1 MKRIAFIITL
11 VGCAALSFAQQST
24 DDWFWGKPIASIQWE
39 GVKHVD
45 RRELDATVHPYIG
58 KTFTD
63 EVWSDLQARVYELD
77 WFDSIEPAAY
87 PADKDKTQV
96 LIKFVVVEKPAVET
110 IRVSGNSG
118 LRTNEILD
126 VVQIKAGDLYNAS
139 KMKLDELAIK
149 RLYQEKGDPA
159 VQVSSASQSNASG
172 VAVIFSVVE
181 GGQVSIKELRFT
193 GNSAFSA
200 KTLKAQLGLKEAA
213 LFQSGAFQ
221 EAKLEEDKVKL
232 VSFYKSKGYIDAA
245 VLDVTRSVSK
255 DAKSGKNWLTLT
267 FSMKEGKA
275 WTYGGMS
282 FDGNKIFGSDKLAAL
297 CSQKAG
303 AVLNYT
309 KVSQDKQ
316 KVDDLYYENG
326 YIFNQLDLEEKRDEQ
341 KMTVSYV
348 VHIVERDRAHIE
360 SIAFKGNKKTK
371 EYVLARELPLEVGDI
386 FSKAKVVEGLRNLYN
401 LQYFSSIEPE
411 MHQGSADNLMD
422 LVVSVEEQSTADI
435 QFGLTLSGLGS
446 SSTSSTF
453 PLSGIVK
460 WNEKNFQGKGQTI
473 GVELTASPTDQVLTL
488 SFLDGWLFGKRIS
501 GGIDLSLEHE
511 TLTTPQDI
519 DGPTFP
525 DGVPDPYTSLKE
537 YEDAGSTSSVTITM
551 PYTYW
556 DATLSL
562 STGYSTRS
570 PIGLATL
577 GFGLGFSSSLTKVE
591 YDATKYRP
599 SSSDIRDIANNWLW
613 TNKITARA
621 YLNGLDLWY
630 NPTKGYYASER
641 LTYAGLIPSVE
652 AQSYIRSDSRLDLYH
667 TLFSIPINED
677 LKFKWVLGG
686 HSALSAIMP
695 HPGDKDP
702 TVIYKDDLRID
713 GTFIGRGW
721 SSLYSSIDDGRTLWD
736 NWLELRMPILEQYF
750 WLDGFIDA
758 DALYTQSGL
767 LKVNSASV
775 SIDSS
780 KTSLFQLGWDNMV
793 MSTGF
798 GIRFTIPQFPFRFYF
813 AKRFSFDGS
822 SINWAPDGA
831 DGLDFVISMSQSLN

>member
-1 MKRIAFIITL
+1 MKRIAFIIAL
-11 VGCAALSFAQQST
+11 VGCAALSFAQQSA
-24 DDWFWGKPIASIQWE
+24 DDWFWGKPIASVQWE
-39 GVKHVD
+39 GIKHVD
-45 RRELDATVHPYIG
+45 KRELDATVRPYIG

-96 LIKFVVVEKPAVET
+96 LIKFVVVEKPAVEAVK
-110 IRVSGNSG
+110 VSGNSG

-126 VVQIKAGDLYNAS
+126 AVQVKSGDLYNAS
-139 KMKLDELAIK
+139 KVKLDELAIR
-149 RLYQEKGDPA
+149 RLYQEKGYPDA
-159 VQVSSASQSNASG
+159 LVSSSIQSNPSG
-172 VAVIFSVVE
+172 VAVTFSVVE

-193 GNSAFSA
+193 GNAAFSA
-200 KTLKAQLGLKEAA
+200 KTLKAQLGLKEAS

-221 EAKLEEDKVKL
+221 EAKLEEDKAKL
-232 VSFYKSKGYIDAA
+232 VSYYKSKGYIDAA

-267 FSMKEGKA
+267 FAVKEGKV
-275 WTYGGMS
+275 WNYGGMS
-282 FDGNKIFGSDKLAAL
+282 FEGNKIFGTDKLAAL
-297 CSQKAG
+297 CTQKAG
-303 AVLNYT
+303 SVVNYS

-316 KVDDLYYENG
+316 RVDDLYYENG
-326 YIFNQLDLEEKRDEQ
+326 YIFNQLDLEEKRDDE
-341 KMTVSYV
+341 KATVSYV

-360 SIAFKGNKKTK
+360 SIAFKGNTKTK

-422 LVVSVEEQSTADI
+422 LVVSVEEQSTADV
-435 QFGLTLSGLGS
+435 QFGVTLSGLGS
-446 SSTSSTF
+446 SSTANTF
-453 PLSGIVK
+453 PLSGVVK
-460 WNEKNFQGKGQTI
+460 WNEKNFRGMGQTV
-473 GVELTASPTDQVLTL
+473 GVELTASPTDQVLSL
-488 SFLDGWLFGKRIS
+488 SFLDSWLFGKRIS
-501 GGIDLSLEHE
+501 GGIDLSFEHE

-519 DGPTFP
+519 EGPTFS
-525 DGVPDPYTSLKE
+525 DGVPDPYTSLAE
-537 YEDAGSTSSVTITM
+537 YESAGSTSSVTITM
-551 PYTYW
+551 PYEYW
-556 DATLSL
+556 DLTLSL

-570 PIGLATL
+570 PFGL
-577 GFGLGFSSSLTKVE
+577 GNMGVGLGFSSSLNNIM
-591 YDATKYRP
+591 YDEAMYRP
-599 SSSDIRDIANNWLW
+599 ASSDIRSVANQWLW
-613 TNKITARA
+613 TNKVTARA

-641 LTYAGLIPSVE
+641 LTWAGFIPSLE
-652 AQSYIRSDSRLDLYH
+652 AQSYVRSDTRLDLYH
-667 TLFSIPINED
+667 TLFSIPISED

-695 HPGDKDP
+695 HPGDSTAK
-702 TVIYKDDLRID
+702 VLYKDDLRID
-713 GTFIGRGW
+713 GTFVGRGW

-758 DALYTQSGL
+758 DALYTESGL
-767 LKVNSASV
+767 LQINSSSV
-775 SIDSS
+775 SVDSS

-822 SINWAPDGA
+822 SLNWTPDGA
-831 DGLDFVISMSQSLN
+831 DGLDFVISISQSLN